1 MKNKILAAQ
10 DFRITFSPP
19 LIRDRI
25 SVGLR
30 VKTSGELSGIG
41 SISPVDISNERK
53 LRGAFYSFSRG
64 YYTPNSVNTS
74 TQGESEIR
82 CA

>member
-10 DFRITFSPP
+10 DFRITFPP
-19 LIRDRI
+19 PQMSDRI

-41 SISPVDISNERK
+41 SLIPVDISNKGK
-53 LRGAFYSFSRG
+53 LIEALYSFSMSFHA
-64 YYTPNSVNTS
+64 PNSVNTS